1 MEIEVLCRR
10 REVWDNYPFF
20 DNLVFL
26 CEKKLDVLSSYVVK
40 IIFFFI
46 QMQSYAILNTFHGQT
61 LVNFS
66 KVKEVKVKYIKFS
79 ESCPFLGFLKGSKN
93 WRARWWICGGYE
105 GIRARD
111 KEGIIL

>member
-40 IIFFFI
+40 IIFFFHPDAKLCHS
-46 QMQSYAILNTFHGQT
+46 QH
-61 LVNFS
+61 FS
-66 KVKEVKVKYIKFS
+66 WS
-79 ESCPFLGFLKGSKN
+79 DLGKL
-93 WRARWWICGGYE
+93 
-105 GIRARD
+105 
-111 KEGIIL
+111 